1 MSIETIEQE
10 SESLPTHVSLCAQR
24 YHALETRLDLVE
36 SRLDELSKTVK
47 EYIKTT
53 KVTIIQAVAAI
64 IVALIG
70 ATGTIVSVIINHP
83 LK

>member
-1 MSIETIEQE
+1 MTIETIEQE

-36 SRLDELSKTVK
+36 SRLDELNKMVK

-64 IVALIG
+64 MVAGIG
-70 ATGTIVSVIINHP
+70 ATATIVGVIINHP

>member
-1 MSIETIEQE
+1 MTIETIEQE
-10 SESLPTHVSLCAQR
+10 SEDLPTHVSLCAQR
-24 YHALETRLDLVE
+24 YHALEARLDLVE
-36 SRLDELSKTVK
+36 IRLDELSKMVK

-53 KVTIIQAVAAI
+53 KITIIQAVAAI

-70 ATGTIVSVIINHP
+70 ATGTIVGVIINHP

>member
-10 SESLPTHVSLCAQR
+10 SEDLPTHVSLCAQR
-24 YHALETRLDLVE
+24 YHELE
-36 SRLDELSKTVK
+36 SRLDKVELRLDELATMVK

-53 KVTIIQAVAAI
+53 RITIIQAVAAI
-64 IVALIG
+64 LVAGIG
-70 ATGTIVSVIINHP
+70 ATATIVGVIINHP

>member
-1 MSIETIEQE
+1 MTIETIEQE

-36 SRLDELSKTVK
+36 QRLDELSTMVK

-53 KVTIIQAVAAI
+53 RVTIIQAVSAI
-64 IVALIG
+64 IVAGIG
-70 ATGTIVSVIINHP
+70 ATGTICAVIINHP

>member
-1 MSIETIEQE
+1 MTIETIEQE

-24 YHALETRLDLVE
+24 YHALETRLDKVE
-36 SRLDELSKTVK
+36 LRLDELAVVVK

-53 KVTIIQAVAAI
+53 RVTIIQAVAAI
-64 IVALIG
+64 LVAGIG

-83 LK
+83 LN

>member
-1 MSIETIEQE
+1 MTIETIEQE

-24 YHALETRLDLVE
+24 YHALETRLDAVE
-36 SRLDELSKTVK
+36 KRLDDLASAVK

-53 KVTIIQAVAAI
+53 KVTIIQAVTAI
-64 IVALIG
+64 IVAGIG
-70 ATGTIVSVIINHP
+70 ATATIVGVIINHP